1 MSTNYRYKALNSSGE
16 IVRGEINAHNSK
28 ELLQTVDGQNLRL
41 LSYKKIRKNIF
52 SFSLF
57 KKSFHQDVRLFC
69 VHLIQLDRLQVPLL
83 SSLQDIIEST
93 QSKTMKAVLKN
104 IYQDVSHGTKFSLA
118 LKKYPNV
125 FEQEFLQVVTV
136 GEQTGSLYKGLSFY
150 VDYLDQ
156 KIMSEKEMKQRLR
169 YPMLLFFMILVL
181 VFCLSNFLLPELI
194 KFIDVAHV
202 ERPFLTNALIIF
214 CHFFDSYIDIFFVA
228 LLSLVLVLKVFWK
241 KMEIKM
247 KLPFLGKVFVAKD
260 FLFFSQMMYLMI
272 VSGVQLV
279 VALECSKK
287 LATSEFMRGFLQN
300 VLSLI
305 KRGKSFSQAVLEQKN
320 IPPLVMRFIKIGED
334 GGGCELTFDH
344 LAKHF
349 QQELREKTN
358 LFLSFL
364 EPFLTAVA
372 GIFLLWIVFGVMMP
386 IYQSFSNNVLMM

>member
-28 ELLQTVDGQNLRL
+28 ELLQVVDGQNLRL
-41 LSYKKIRKNIF
+41 LSYRKIRKNIF

-93 QSKTMKAVLKN
+93 QSKTMKSVLKN

-125 FEQEFLQVVTV
+125 FEQEFLQVIAV
-136 GEQTGSLYKGLSFY
+136 GEQTGILHKGLSFY

-169 YPMLLFFMILVL
+169 YPTLLFFMILVL
-181 VFCLSNFLLPELI
+181 VFCLSNFLLPELV
-194 KFIDVAHV
+194 KFIDVAHMD
-202 ERPFLTNALIIF
+202 RPFLTNALSVF
-214 CHFFDSYIDIFFVA
+214 CYFFDNYMDVFLIV
-228 LLSLVLVLKVFWK
+228 LLSFLLIFKIAWK
-241 KMEIKM
+241 KMEIKT
-247 KLPFLGKVFVAKD
+247 KLPLLGKVFIAKD
-260 FLFFSQMMYLMI
+260 FLFFSQMMYLMV

-279 VALECSKK
+279 VALECSKN
-287 LATSEFMRGFLQN
+287 LATSVFMECFLKN
-300 VLSLI
+300 ILLLI
-305 KRGKSFSQAVLEQKN
+305 KQGKSFSQAVSEQEN

-334 GGGCELTFDH
+334 GGGYELTFDH

-364 EPFLTAVA
+364 EPFLTTVA